1 MPKTPTV
8 PQFRAEF
15 YTSLTVAELVERT
28 VELIDRAE
36 VADLDRQPKSTIDAH
51 LYAVEREQHRRC
63 VASKSV
69 ARSLARLEDVA
80 RGMSDDELDAHA
92 RLLDTYPAM
101 SGVVPAAKAVVSGE
115 QARRRAA

>member
-15 YTSLTVAELVERT
+15 YASLTIAELVERT
-28 VELIDRAE
+28 VELT
-36 VADLDRQPKSTIDAH
+36 DRQPTSTIDAH
-51 LYAVEREQHRRC
+51 LYAVGREQHRRC
-63 VASKSV
+63 VASTSV

-115 QARRRAA
+115 QARRAAQ